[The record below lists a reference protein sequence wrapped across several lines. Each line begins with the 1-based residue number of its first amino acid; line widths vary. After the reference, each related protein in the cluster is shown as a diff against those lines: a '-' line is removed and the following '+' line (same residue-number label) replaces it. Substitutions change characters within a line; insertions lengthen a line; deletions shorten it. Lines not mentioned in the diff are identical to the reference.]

1 MELACGGMFASCG
14 KIKLLDMSH
23 IDMSTAQIGGLCA
36 GIAPEKIIAPINVQS
51 GMGNS
56 VGFPGTQYD
65 GSDGNT
71 YTGLP
76 EGKTESIT
84 LTKK

>member
-1 MELACGGMFASCG
+1 MSNVNMTSANIGGMF
-14 KIKLLDMSH
+14 
-23 IDMSTAQIGGLCA
+23 GGV
-36 GIAPEKIIAPINVQS
+36 APAEIITPINVKS

-56 VGFPGTQYD
+56 VALSAQYD